1 MNNNFIEFSQRYYDF
16 ISNIDYRILI
26 GVIVLISTYAI
37 ELFLMNKGILSFK
50 NNKRKMEKAV
60 KLNHIIKAKRVSYYD
75 DDPYKR
81 HKDSYFHAKY
91 EYEFNGKKM
100 KYWYL
105 GKIVPPY
112 VITLYYINNPKKAFH
127 YEEKDSP
134 LIILTLI
141 IPIIIAYCVMKIL
154 GYN

>member
-1 MNNNFIEFSQRYYDF
+1 MSDYKELLQSFYQLILDT
-16 ISNIDYRILI
+16 DYRVLI

-37 ELFLMNKGILSFK
+37 ELFFMNKEILSFK
-50 NNKRKMEKAV
+50 KNKKKMEKAV

-75 DDPYKR
+75 DDPYKHR
-81 HKDSYFHAKY
+81 PDSYFHAKY

-105 GKIVPPY
+105 GKKVPPY
-112 VITLYYINNPKKAFH
+112 VITLYYISNPKKAFH

-134 LIILTLI
+134 LIILIYI
-141 IPIIIAYCVMKIL
+141 IPIIVAYCAIKIL
-154 GYN
+154 GYK